1 MTLTIKCECGNEVT
15 MSAPKKKYIQFRD
28 YLDTKRFRFSDD
40 EYDKESKIKEIK
52 ILCDECGN
60 YVSLGFD

>member
-1 MTLTIKCECGNEVT
+1 
-15 MSAPKKKYIQFRD
+15 MSAPNKKYIQFRD

-52 ILCDECGN
+52 ILCNECGN